1 MKSVPPFDF
10 SIPDEKTIIHD
21 STRSFVD
28 ASRAFLNESNRPDP
42 NRASRH
48 RVEARDVDVPSVARS
63 FVRPVVSFTRERAHG
78 WGGVCSSSIEG

>member
-1 MKSVPPFDF
+1 MKCPPRLLISRF
-10 SIPDEKTIIHD
+10 PTTKNNH

-63 FVRPVVSFTRERAHG
+63 FVRAVVSFTRERAHG